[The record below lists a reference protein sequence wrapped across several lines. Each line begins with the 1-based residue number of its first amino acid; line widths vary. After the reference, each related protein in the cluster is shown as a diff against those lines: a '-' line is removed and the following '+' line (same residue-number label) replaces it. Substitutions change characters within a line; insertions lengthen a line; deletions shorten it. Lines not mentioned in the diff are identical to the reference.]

1 MTKSSLCDESFEK
14 RREWMECATKVRH
27 GVKELEDIN
36 GELYYLREKLTE
48 NHKKK
53 GEAYQRILKLKNLHH
68 EEAYQ
73 LVLTWLKL
81 WCRLHLDLS
90 QFLRFRSKPKG
101 LKNLLLSSQDNGFQ

>member
-1 MTKSSLCDESFEK
+1 
-14 RREWMECATKVRH
+14 MECATKVRH

-68 EEAYQ
+68 EE
-73 LVLTWLKL
+73 VR
-81 WCRLHLDLS
+81 C
-90 QFLRFRSKPKG
+90 
-101 LKNLLLSSQDNGFQ
+101 